1 MQEEISLKDL
11 FNIVKKHVF
20 TILALT
26 LIGAILSLVFM
37 NFFVD
42 PKYQSE
48 AQLLVNQKGTEQQ
61 SINYSEIQSNIQ
73 LINTYRDVIRSQQL
87 LTHVSENIGG
97 AYTTSE
103 LSDAVSVTQ
112 QTNSQMFT
120 VKVVLD
126 DPSAA
131 QNVLANITT
140 LFDQTLRSIY
150 EADISNI
157 YVLQPAS
164 FDANPVSPSA
174 IRYLAI
180 GTLIGLALSV
190 LYILIAEMTD
200 NTVKDVEFL
209 QQLGLT
215 NLGEINIIS
224 DRDAKNA
231 CLSQRGTRRV
241 KE

>member
-1 MQEEISLKDL
+1 ML
-11 FNIVKKHVF
+11 FR
-20 TILALT
+20 
-26 LIGAILSLVFM
+26 S
-37 NFFVD
+37 
-42 PKYQSE
+42 
-48 AQLLVNQKGTEQQ
+48 
-61 SINYSEIQSNIQ
+61 
-73 LINTYRDVIRSQQL
+73 RSQQL
-87 LTHVSENIGG
+87 LTQVSENLGG
-97 AYTTSE
+97 AYSPGE
-103 LSDAVSVTQ
+103 LVSAVSVNQ

-164 FDANPVSPSA
+164 FNAKPVSPSA

-180 GTLIGLALSV
+180 GALLGLALSV
-190 LYILIAEMTD
+190 LYILIVEMMDT
-200 NTVKDVEFL
+200 TVKDVEFL
-209 QQLGLT
+209 QQLGLN

-224 DRDAKNA
+224 DRDVKNA
-231 CLSQRGTRRV
+231 RLSQRGTRRV